1 MPWECDVVTAIEHAY
16 TIDVA
21 MHDDRLLGAVL
32 GNTAS
37 WSTWIA
43 VLKAA
48 FGLGLT
54 DEQRTLFASVAGQ
67 RLAPHHRVRELWC
80 LCGRRAGK
88 SRIAALVAVYIALFA
103 PVKLAPGERGVVLVL
118 ANGIDQAGLVFSYAK
133 AFITES
139 PVLRREIVS
148 ITKSEV
154 RLRNGITIA
163 VHANSFRSVRGWTLL
178 ACVFDEVS
186 FWRDESSAQPDV
198 ETYTACLP
206 SLLTTNGMLIGIST
220 GYRRTGLLYSKYR
233 DHFGENSQDVLV
245 VQGTSRIFNPTL
257 SEAGIAAMRAADPT
271 AHASEW
277 DAEFRSD
284 LSAFLDDELVERA
297 VDYDR
302 PPELPSMID
311 TSYIAFTDA
320 AGGTG
325 NDAYAIAIGH
335 KQGENF
341 VIDAVRGTRSG
352 VRFDPAIVTEEYA
365 ALLKYYRIYSVTGD
379 HYAAAW
385 VSSAWTRHGITYKQ
399 SDLTKSE
406 IYLECAPLFARGLV
420 RLPNY
425 PKLLRELRLLER
437 HVHRSGRDSVDH
449 GRNGHDDHA
458 NVACGVLQLL
468 SDKNY
473 FDLEMWRRAWE

>member
-1 MPWECDVVTAIEHAY
+1 MTIIEHGY

-21 MHDDRLLGAVL
+21 MRDHRLLGAVL
-32 GNTAS
+32 GKTGS

-54 DEQRTLFASVAGQ
+54 EGQRTLFASVAGQ
-67 RLAPHHRVRELWC
+67 RLPPQQRVRELWC

-88 SRIAALVAVYIALFA
+88 SRIAALVAVYIALFG

-133 AFITES
+133 AFIIES
-139 PVLRREIVS
+139 PVLRREILS
-148 ITKSEV
+148 ATKSEV

-220 GYRRTGLLYSKYR
+220 GYRRTGLLYTKYR
-233 DHFGENSQDVLV
+233 DHFGQNTKDVLV
-245 VQGTSRIFNPTL
+245 VQGTSRTFNPTL
-257 SEAGIAAMRAADPT
+257 SEAGIAAMRAADPA

-302 PPELPSMID
+302 PPELPAITN
-311 TSYIAFTDA
+311 TSYIAFADA

-335 KQGENF
+335 KEGENF
-341 VIDAVRGTRSG
+341 IIDVVRGTRPG
-352 VRFDPAIVTEEYA
+352 MRFDPATVTEEYA
-365 ALLKYYRIYSVTGD
+365 KLLRYYSIDTVTGD

-385 VSSAWTRHGITYKQ
+385 VSSAWAKRHH
-399 SDLTKSE
+399 L
-406 IYLECAPLFARGLV
+406 
-420 RLPNY
+420 
-425 PKLLRELRLLER
+425 
-437 HVHRSGRDSVDH
+437 
-449 GRNGHDDHA
+449 
-458 NVACGVLQLL
+458 
-468 SDKNY
+468 
-473 FDLEMWRRAWE
+473 

>member
-1 MPWECDVVTAIEHAY
+1 MSVTHGC

-21 MHDDRLLGAVL
+21 MRDGRLLGAAL

-48 FGLGLT
+48 FALGLT
-54 DEQRTLFASVAGQ
+54 DEQRALFASVAGQ
-67 RLAPHHRVRELWC
+67 RMPPQDRVRELWC

-88 SRIAALVAVYIALFA
+88 SRIAALVAVYIALFT
-103 PVKLAPGERGVVLVL
+103 PVDLARGESGAVLVL
-118 ANGIDQAGLVFSYAK
+118 ANGINQARLVFGYAK

-139 PVLRREIVS
+139 PVLGREIVS
-148 ITKSEV
+148 VTKNEI
-154 RLRNGITIA
+154 RLCNGITIA

-178 ACVFDEVS
+178 ACIFDEVS

-206 SLLTTNGMLIGIST
+206 SLITTNGMLIGIST
-220 GYRRTGLLYSKYR
+220 GYRRSGLLYSKYR
-233 DHFGENSQDVLV
+233 DHFGENSPDVLV
-245 VQGTSRIFNPTL
+245 VQGSSRTFNATL
-257 SEAGIAAMRAADPT
+257 SEASIAAMRAADPT
-271 AHASEW
+271 GNACEW

-302 PPELPSMID
+302 PPELPAMTNTI
-311 TSYIAFTDA
+311 YYAFTDA

-335 KQGENF
+335 KRGENF
-341 VIDAVRGTRSG
+341 IIDVVRGTPPG
-352 VRFDPAIVTEEYA
+352 VRFDPATVTEEYA
-365 ALLKYYRIYSVTGD
+365 KLLRHYRIYSVTGD
-379 HYAAAW
+379 HYAAGW
-385 VSSAWTRHGITYKQ
+385 VSSAWSMHGITYQQ
-399 SDLTKSE
+399 SELTKSE

-420 RLPNY
+420 RLPNHA
-425 PKLLRELRLLER
+425 KLLRELRLLER
-437 HVHRSGRDSVDH
+437 RVHRSGKDSVDH

-458 NVACGVLQLL
+458 NVVCGVLQLL
-468 SDKNY
+468 TGNTYWDA
-473 FDLEMWRRAWE
+473 LERAVRD

>member
-1 MPWECDVVTAIEHAY
+1 MSVTEHGY

-21 MHDDRLLGAVL
+21 MGDERLLGAAL

-48 FGLGLT
+48 FALGLT
-54 DEQRTLFASVAGQ
+54 DDQRALFASVAGQ
-67 RLAPHHRVRELWC
+67 RMPPQQRVRELWC

-88 SRIAALVAVYIALFA
+88 SRIAALVAVYIALFM
-103 PVKLAPGERGVVLVL
+103 PVNLAPGESGAVLVL
-118 ANGIDQAGLVFSYAK
+118 ANGINQARLVFGYAK

-139 PVLRREIVS
+139 PVLGREIVS
-148 ITKSEV
+148 VTKNEIS
-154 RLRNGITIA
+154 LSNGVTIA

-178 ACVFDEVS
+178 ACIFDEVS
-186 FWRDESSAQPDV
+186 FWRDETSAQPDS

-206 SLLTTNGMLIGIST
+206 SLVTTDGMLIGIST
-220 GYRRTGLLYSKYR
+220 GYRRTGLLYSKHR
-233 DHFGENSQDVLV
+233 DHFGVDTPDVLV
-245 VQGTSRIFNPTL
+245 VQGTSRTFNPTL

-302 PPELPSMID
+302 PPELPAIA
-311 TSYIAFTDA
+311 TGGYQAFTDA

-325 NDAYAIAIGH
+325 NDAYTIAIGH
-335 KQGENF
+335 KQGDNF
-341 VIDAVRGTRSG
+341 IIDVVRGTPPG
-352 VRFDPAIVTEEYA
+352 VRFDPATVTEEYA
-365 ALLKYYRIYSVTGD
+365 GLLKYYRIYSVTGD

-385 VSSAWTRHGITYKQ
+385 VSSAWSKHGVTYRQ
-399 SDLTKSE
+399 SNLAKSA

-420 RLPNY
+420 RLPNHA
-425 PKLLRELRLLER
+425 KLLRELRLLER
-437 HVHRSGRDSVDH
+437 RVHRSGKDSVDH

-458 NVACGVLQLL
+458 NAVCGVLQLL
-468 SDKNY
+468 TGNTY
-473 FDLEMWRRAWE
+473 WEALERAVRD